1 MKEKVYALV
10 YDDTMD
16 GMDIRVFKNHND
28 ASAAMRDEYNYILK
42 GYANNDEIRSYI
54 TANTAWIYES
64 GTSIEHNW
72 HIIETTIK

>member
-1 MKEKVYALV
+1 MMTPWMGWIL
-10 YDDTMD
+10 
-16 GMDIRVFKNHND
+16 RVFKKHND

-42 GYANNDEIRSYI
+42 GYANNDDIRSNI
-54 TANTAWIYES
+54 TANIALIYES